1 MSAHYNRVMMRQL
14 RDPFLELLR
23 KVSTACNEIVLG
35 TLLPENLGE
44 GGTLQDAMD
53 LSSSLRMMGCLG
65 LAQVAQGLAQA
76 LDGLANAPAR
86 GWNDNRARE
95 IAKDARQL
103 AEELAPQLNRLAED
117 EPVLP
122 AILWPSWARLLDQ
135 MNEPV
140 PGPEAL
146 FEPVADFDDTPF
158 ERLDPSYLKE
168 VVEGATVRL
177 NAAVQNL
184 GRAESDHDVAA
195 FSNALSQVQEVFDWA
210 YRTRH
215 RKRFQPY
222 WLIVRGRLSEA
233 RLHAAAHLD
242 ASDSIRVLIRNGN
255 LELQRFGA
263 NAARVGPDRLLAD
276 ISPLLGAWTPDM
288 ESNEVLSEVRQRFG
302 LDDFWQ
308 VMREAHE
315 KKERPAGQVFEQT
328 RPELNGLL
336 ERVCD
341 AWARWSSS
349 TGDMRDVV
357 RAYAGLVMRQA
368 DLPSDE
374 ARDLIKTMQ
383 VALEWAARRVDEDPD
398 LAVNGEISSGL
409 VTLEDAL
416 SSPGVLATGL
426 SERLIQQTRRLRAV
440 MVPGRAEYQQ
450 LPTIRWSPSRRRQ
463 EALVARK
470 KAVEQLLKDLGS
482 IEDTLENIM
491 RDETDPKEHRTLLAG
506 LLPPLEVGAA
516 ALGLLRLPRQARLYA
531 ALRDRLERLSAKP
544 VLFNDEAERN
554 VIAQALPALMG
565 SLQAQLDGPEQE
577 DDNEFLSH
585 AGQALLNETLEG
597 VRHSPEWRDAA
608 PVALEDAPA
617 LVMPTLLP
625 SFESSIDLSP
635 GVEAVGEDAVAH
647 PAPGI
652 PAEDTS
658 EASAPLSVAPSAPVA
673 APDVASL
680 LLSSS
685 GFEDT
690 LERADPEIAEG
701 FFEEAPAVLIAL
713 TDWRATLL
721 DRPQDEEAWEELR
734 RGFHTIKGSGRFV
747 YLTGLT
753 EVAWW
758 MERFVSDEIKA
769 RRAYSDR
776 TDAIVQVAI
785 DWFTVAL
792 SELESHRRAILRAQ
806 PVWDALNGLV
816 PDASVSEPN
825 QDESEF
831 QAAEPEQEAEA
842 SSSALAQWAHD
853 PEGQDAIREDLRR
866 RRADLSQVLADEDP
880 ELMERVAHTLRTLA
894 NMLGM
899 VQWEDEC
906 AEVERYLAAGHGLTS
921 SALDTVVDRWMQVI
935 DDVEMGASD
944 PETALSEEWALPA
957 VFPLSPEDLPQPS
970 DAVASEAEDANGSLG
985 NFEQEEAPRDREE
998 DGLLGDRPPVESPE
1012 GAREDVS
1019 VEPEEEEIE
1028 FHEPDEFAAIG
1039 DQPLDFQDT
1048 PFETDFDEE
1057 GEGELV
1063 PEAPS
1068 VEQEDVGSHEPTH
1081 NDDFASIVKDE
1092 GAETEQ
1098 GSDSIA
1104 SSPEIQP
1111 ASSGA
1116 SFEGPVRQ
1124 EDLEAL
1130 RAASP
1135 GHRDELWDEVFS
1147 AFDLLMEGGRRLG
1160 VALERLAREESEQA

>member
-14 RDPFLELLR
+14 RDPFLELLK

-44 GGTLQDAMD
+44 GDNLQDAKD
-53 LSSSLRMMGCLG
+53 LSSSLRMMGCMG
-65 LAQVAQGLAQA
+65 LALVAQGLAQA

-86 GWNDNRARE
+86 GWNDHRARE
-95 IAKDARQL
+95 IAQDARHL
-103 AEELAPQLNRLAED
+103 ADELAPQLNRLAED

-122 AILWPSWARLLDQ
+122 ASLWPSWARLLDR

-158 ERLDPSYLKE
+158 EHLDPTYLKE

-177 NAAVQNL
+177 NAAVQRL
-184 GRAESDHDVAA
+184 DRAESDRDVAEFA
-195 FSNALSQVQEVFDWA
+195 TALAQVQEVFDWA

-215 RKRFQPY
+215 RKRFQAY
-222 WLIVRGRLSEA
+222 WLIVRARLSEA

-242 ASDSIRVLIRNGN
+242 ASDSIRVLIRNGH

-263 NAARVGPDRLLAD
+263 NAARVGPDRLLTD
-276 ISPLLGAWTPDM
+276 IGPLLEAWTPEM
-288 ESNEVLSEVRQRFG
+288 ESNDVLAELRQRFG

-328 RPELNGLL
+328 RPELGGLL
-336 ERVCD
+336 DRVCE

-374 ARDLIKTMQ
+374 TRDLVKTMQ
-383 VALEWAARRVDEDPD
+383 VAIEWVARRADEEPD

-416 SSPGVLATGL
+416 SSPGALATGL
-426 SERLIQQTRRLRAV
+426 SERLLQQTRRLRAV

-450 LPTIRWSPSRRRQ
+450 LPTIRWSSSRRRQ
-463 EALVARK
+463 EALMARK
-470 KAVEQLLKDLGS
+470 KAVEQLLKDLGT

-491 RDETDPKEHRTLLAG
+491 RDETDPKDHRALLGG

-544 VLFNDEAERN
+544 VLFNDQVERD
-554 VIAQALPALMG
+554 VIARALPALMG

-577 DDNEFLSH
+577 DDNEFLNH
-585 AGQALLNETLEG
+585 AGQALLNETIEG

-617 LVMPTLLP
+617 LVVSPVP
-625 SFESSIDLSP
+625 RSFESDRDLTP
-635 GVEAVGEDAVAH
+635 AVEANSEGASNPTMPGLDAEETS
-647 PAPGI
+647 PAPASI
-652 PAEDTS
+652 PV
-658 EASAPLSVAPSAPVA
+658 ASAPVSG
-673 APDVASL
+673 PDVSAL
-680 LLSSS
+680 LLSSA

-690 LERADPEIAEG
+690 LDRADPEIAEG

-721 DRPQDEEAWEELR
+721 NRPQDEEAWEELR

-758 MERFVSDEIKA
+758 MERFVSDQIKA
-769 RRAYSDR
+769 RKAYSGR

-792 SELESHRRAILRAQ
+792 SELESHRRATLRAQ
-806 PVWDALNGLV
+806 PVWDALNGLL
-816 PDASVSEPN
+816 P
-825 QDESEF
+825 
-831 QAAEPEQEAEA
+831 EA
-842 SSSALAQWAHD
+842 SDFDQAGEEGDEIQVPPPELEAGNSASALAQWAHD

-866 RRADLSQVLADEDP
+866 RRADLSQVLADENP
-880 ELMERVAHTLRTLA
+880 ELLERVAHTLRTLA
-894 NMLGM
+894 NMLGLTR
-899 VQWEDEC
+899 WESEC
-906 AEVERYLAAGHGLTS
+906 AEVERHLAVGHDLPAST
-921 SALDTVVDRWMQVI
+921 LDTVVDRWMQVI
-935 DDVEMGASD
+935 DDLEMGASD
-944 PETALSEEWALPA
+944 PETALSEEWALPE
-957 VFPLSPEDLPQPS
+957 VSDRSSEGLPQPW
-970 DAVASEAEDANGSLG
+970 DEVGSEAEPVSHESL
-985 NFEQEEAPRDREE
+985 EAPAQEEVVHDPEAD
-998 DGLLGDRPPVESPE
+998 DLLEGEPSVGSPE
-1012 GAREDVS
+1012 SERENVS
-1019 VEPEEEEIE
+1019 VEPGEEDAELDER
-1028 FHEPDEFAAIG
+1028 DEFEAIG
-1039 DQPLDFQDT
+1039 DQPLDFQSA
-1048 PFETDFDEE
+1048 PSETALDEE
-1057 GEGELV
+1057 ESEPV
-1063 PEAPS
+1063 PETSS
-1068 VEQEDVGSHEPTH
+1068 VEREGVAHPEEDADAPAVAETEEAADDQGHEPT
-1081 NDDFASIVKDE
+1081 DE
-1092 GAETEQ
+1092 
-1098 GSDSIA
+1098 
-1104 SSPEIQP
+1104 SSFQ
-1111 ASSGA
+1111 
-1116 SFEGPVRQ
+1116 GPVRQ

-1135 GHRDELWDEVFS
+1135 AHRDELWDEVFS

-1160 VALERLAREESEQA
+1160 LALERLAREESDQA